1 VREYCIASNRA
12 CYSSFDSL
20 SVKLFQREKDTC
32 ARKPT
37 STVNCAI
44 ASAYGRHKRARSG
57 VWRVVLDESLRIVK
71 QQITRFANT
80 APRMPVPLLCSFPP
94 ILIVF
99 VVLRYSLFFNGFQRF
114 RCQIYCQF
122 GETEMA
128 GILSSTIRYQ
138 ACWLPL
144 FTTKLRYGF
153 FPLLESLRCFRTA
166 SSTPSCGLL
175 RTFRTVFLVH
185 FCFTLFT
192 GFQRLNCLFNCQF
205 EGSAWACMLSS
216 AHLVAPSAVKSGG
229 CLSSTTRLHQAHPGK
244 TTYLSTHAFL
254 VFG

>member
-1 VREYCIASNRA
+1 MEVLAQQIPE
-12 CYSSFDSL
+12 
-20 SVKLFQREKDTC
+20 
-32 ARKPT
+32 
-37 STVNCAI
+37 
-44 ASAYGRHKRARSG
+44 
-57 VWRVVLDESLRIVK
+57 VVLDESLRIVK
-71 QQITRFANT
+71 QQITHFANT

-153 FPLLESLRCFRTA
+153 FTLLESLHCSLTA
-166 SSTPSCGLL
+166 SSTPSCGFFGRFGLCFL
-175 RTFRTVFLVH
+175 FAYVSPFLMVFNGLTVFSTVNFGWTEVASPGSLATTRPTWIRLTRTFADVGKAQCL
-185 FCFTLFT
+185 
-192 GFQRLNCLFNCQF
+192 RLNKIWPREPISHKLIRSIFF
-205 EGSAWACMLSS
+205 ASAKVRVSLGFRD
-216 AHLVAPSAVKSGG
+216 VDPSHCAY
-229 CLSSTTRLHQAHPGK
+229 Q
-244 TTYLSTHAFL
+244 
-254 VFG
+254 